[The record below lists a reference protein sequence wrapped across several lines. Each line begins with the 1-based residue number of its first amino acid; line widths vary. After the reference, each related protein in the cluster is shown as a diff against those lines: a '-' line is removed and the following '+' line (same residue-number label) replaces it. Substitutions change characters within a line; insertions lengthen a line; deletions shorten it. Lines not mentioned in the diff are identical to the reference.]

1 MPKTDK
7 EKQTCCVPNAN
18 TTSYG
23 SNSITLKAIKQ
34 WNEVQKF
41 IDIDIYSPEMTYPKF
56 LKSVLKHIE
65 TQ

>member
-1 MPKTDK
+1 M
-7 EKQTCCVPNAN
+7 PNAN
-18 TTSYG
+18 ATSYG
-23 SNSITLKAIKQ
+23 SNFITLKAIKQ